1 MSSKVGRE
9 EMNVHDINDKA
20 LQAVRRR
27 SCPQNLVMEDDE
39 DSYKKVLKNKKA
51 SQKDGGVMSN

>member
-1 MSSKVGRE
+1 
-9 EMNVHDINDKA
+9 MNVHDINDKA

-27 SCPQNLVMEDDE
+27 SCPQNLILEDDE